1 MSSCRAPARPPW
13 RSLPVPCSSRFPRV
27 FSIPFKPFVFK
38 PIVFPQLSEKKM
50 SRKSSGRSHLRESGF
65 DSFPPAGHSRKD
77 LQLCRQVADTLSL
90 ALGDCG
96 DDCLR
101 DLHVVRV
108 VPAPDASQLL
118 VIVGSALGEVPPAP
132 TEVLAHLQARTPWLR
147 GEVAQAIT
155 RKRAPSLLFEY
166 LATAPEEG
174 KEAPR

>member
-1 MSSCRAPARPPW
+1 MALASGCLFVAFPALVFHPLQAILFRA
-13 RSLPVPCSSRFPRV
+13 LRV
-27 FSIPFKPFVFK
+27 
-38 PIVFPQLSEKKM
+38 PQLSEKKM

-118 VIVGSALGEVPPAP
+118 VIVGSAPGEVPPAP

>member
-1 MSSCRAPARPPW
+1 MALAPGSLFVAFPALVFHPSQTIRFRA
-13 RSLPVPCSSRFPRV
+13 LRV
-27 FSIPFKPFVFK
+27 
-38 PIVFPQLSEKKM
+38 PQLSEKKM

-65 DSFPPAGHSRKD
+65 DSFPPAGHSRKA

-118 VIVGSALGEVPPAP
+118 VIVGSAPGEVPPAP

>member
-1 MSSCRAPARPPW
+1 MSKKYSAR
-13 RSLPVPCSSRFPRV
+13 SRFPAAGAD
-27 FSIPFKPFVFK
+27 PFA
-38 PIVFPQLSEKKM
+38 STA
-50 SRKSSGRSHLRESGF
+50 HN
-65 DSFPPAGHSRKD
+65 RKD

-118 VIVGSALGEVPPAP
+118 VIVGSPLGEVPPP
-132 TEVLAHLQARTPWLR
+132 PDEVLAHLQARSVWLR
-147 GEVAQAIT
+147 GEVAHAIT

-166 LATAPEEG
+166 LATAPGGGREE
-174 KEAPR
+174 PR

>member
-1 MSSCRAPARPPW
+1 
-13 RSLPVPCSSRFPRV
+13 
-27 FSIPFKPFVFK
+27 
-38 PIVFPQLSEKKM
+38 M
-50 SRKSSGRSHLRESGF
+50 SRRHSGRSSLHEPGS

-77 LQLCRQVADTLSL
+77 LQLCRQVADTLQL

-118 VIVGSALGEVPPAP
+118 VIVGSAPGEVPAAP

-147 GEVAQAIT
+147 GEVAHAIT

-166 LATAPEEG
+166 LATAPGPGEEG
-174 KEAPR
+174 PR